1 MSWYDDRPWMERYD
15 ENTRSVGEIPA
26 RTALDMFSAAVESAP
41 DGPAIRYLGGT
52 LDYREVDELSDGV
65 AAYLTENG
73 FGKGDR
79 LAIYLQNVP
88 QFLLA
93 LLGTW
98 KAGGVVVPLNPM
110 YRDELSHILTDA
122 GVTAIVCSE
131 NAWADRVA
139 ERASA
144 AGVRIAMTASELDI
158 QTSGDP
164 RVFGGV
170 TRVRAEGVPDLL
182 EVARARA
189 GADVADP
196 GLVPDDVA
204 LVSYTSG
211 TSGVPKGATNTHRNL
226 TVNSSILRLYESKPA
241 GSPIFALAPLF
252 HITGM
257 VCQLLTAIDLAS
269 PLILAYRFE
278 AGVVLDALERERPVF
293 MVGPS
298 TAYMA
303 LMAHPDF
310 SGERFASLEAVMSGG
325 APLPP
330 AIVERFRELTGKYI
344 RNGYG
349 LTETSAP
356 CVVVPPNLEAPVD
369 PSSGTLAIGLPLP
382 SAVIRIVGEDG
393 HDLGPLEVG
402 EIAVDGPMVVPA
414 YWNKPDATAQSLPGG
429 RLLTGDVGFMDAQGW
444 VYVVDRKKDM
454 INASGFKVWPRE
466 VEDVLYRHPA
476 VREAAVVGEPDSY
489 RGETVAAFVSLRP
502 GQTVETDDLVEYCRE
517 RMASYKAPR
526 RVEIVDELP
535 KTASGK
541 ILRREM
547 RRSTPA

>member
-1 MSWYDDRPWMERYD
+1 MSWYDDRPWMDRYGERV
-15 ENTRSVGEIPA
+15 RRVGDIPA
-26 RTALDMFSAAVESAP
+26 RTALDMFESAVVTAR
-41 DGPAIRYLGGT
+41 DGPAVRYLGGT
-52 LDYREVDELSDGV
+52 LGYREVDQLTDGI
-65 AAYLTENG
+65 AAYLLENG
-73 FGKGDR
+73 FQRGDR
-79 LAIYLQNVP
+79 LAIYLQNIP
-88 QFLLA
+88 QFVLA
-93 LLGTW
+93 LIGTW

-110 YRDELSHILTDA
+110 YRDELAHILTDA

-131 NAWADRVA
+131 SSWADRVGS
-139 ERASA
+139 RASE
-144 AGVRIAMTASELDI
+144 AGVRIALTSSELDI
-158 QTSGDP
+158 QTSNDE
-164 RVFGGV
+164 RLFRTV
-170 TRVRAEGVPDLL
+170 TRARSENVPDLL
-182 EVARARA
+182 EVARVRA
-189 GADVADP
+189 GATVPDP
-196 GLVPDDVA
+196 GLTPEDIA

-226 TVNSSILRLYESKPA
+226 TVNSAILRLYEDKPA
-241 GSPIFALAPLF
+241 GAPIFALAPLF

-269 PLILAYRFE
+269 PLILVYRFE
-278 AGVVLDALERERPVF
+278 PGVVLDALERERPIF

-369 PSSGTLAIGLPLP
+369 PASGTLAIGLPLP
-382 SAVIRIVGEDG
+382 SAVVRIIGEDG
-393 HDLGPLEVG
+393 KDLEPLEVG

-429 RLLTGDVGFMDAQGW
+429 RLLTGDVGFMDAEGW

-466 VEDVLYRHPA
+466 VEDVLYQHPA

-502 GQTVETDDLVEYCRE
+502 GTTVETADLVEYCRE
-517 RMASYKAPR
+517 RLATYKAPR

-547 RRSTPA
+547 RRRAPA

>member
-1 MSWYDDRPWMERYD
+1 MSWYDDRPWMDRY
-15 ENTRSVGEIPA
+15 EESVRRVGDIPA
-26 RTALDMFSAAVESAP
+26 RTALDMFESAVVTAG
-41 DGPAIRYLGGT
+41 DAPAVRYLGGT
-52 LDYREVDELSDGV
+52 LGYREVDQLTDGI
-65 AAYLTENG
+65 AAYLLENG
-73 FGKGDR
+73 FQRGDR
-79 LAIYLQNVP
+79 LAIYLQNIP
-88 QFLLA
+88 QFVLA
-93 LLGTW
+93 LIGTW

-110 YRDELSHILTDA
+110 YRDELAHILTDA

-131 NAWADRVA
+131 SAWADRVGS
-139 ERASA
+139 RASE
-144 AGVRIAMTASELDI
+144 AGVRIALTSSELDI
-158 QTSGDP
+158 QNSDDERLFRT
-164 RVFGGV
+164 V
-170 TRVRAEGVPDLL
+170 TRARSESVHDLL
-182 EVARARA
+182 EVARVRA
-189 GADVADP
+189 GATVPDP
-196 GLVPDDVA
+196 GLTPEDIA

-226 TVNSSILRLYESKPA
+226 TVNSAILRLYEDKPA
-241 GSPIFALAPLF
+241 GAPIFALAPLF

-269 PLILAYRFE
+269 PLILVYRFE
-278 AGVVLDALERERPVF
+278 PGVVLDALERERPIF

-369 PSSGTLAIGLPLP
+369 PASGTLAIGLPLP
-382 SAVIRIVGEDG
+382 SAVVRIIGEDG
-393 HDLGPLEVG
+393 KDLEPLEVG

-429 RLLTGDVGFMDAQGW
+429 RLLTGDVGFMDAEGW

-466 VEDVLYRHPA
+466 VEDVLYQHPA

-502 GQTVETDDLVEYCRE
+502 GTTVEAADLVEYCRE
-517 RMASYKAPR
+517 RLATYKAPR

-547 RRSTPA
+547 RRRAPA

>member
-1 MSWYDDRPWMERYD
+1 MGD
-15 ENTRSVGEIPA
+15 IPA
-26 RTALDMFSAAVESAP
+26 RTALDMFESAVVTAR
-41 DGPAIRYLGGT
+41 DGPAVRYLGGT
-52 LDYREVDELSDGV
+52 LGYREVDQLTDGI
-65 AAYLTENG
+65 AAYLLENG
-73 FGKGDR
+73 FQRGDR
-79 LAIYLQNVP
+79 LAIYLQNIP
-88 QFLLA
+88 QFVLA
-93 LLGTW
+93 LIGTW

-110 YRDELSHILTDA
+110 YRDELAHILTDA

-131 NAWADRVA
+131 SSWADRVGS
-139 ERASA
+139 RASE
-144 AGVRIAMTASELDI
+144 AGVRIALTSSELDI
-158 QTSGDP
+158 QTSNDE
-164 RVFGGV
+164 RLFRTV
-170 TRVRAEGVPDLL
+170 TRARSENVPDLL
-182 EVARARA
+182 EVARVRA
-189 GADVADP
+189 GATVPDP
-196 GLVPDDVA
+196 GLTPEDIA

-226 TVNSSILRLYESKPA
+226 TVNSAILRLYEDKPA
-241 GSPIFALAPLF
+241 GAPIFALAPLF

-269 PLILAYRFE
+269 PLILVYRFE
-278 AGVVLDALERERPVF
+278 PGVVLDALERERPIF

-369 PSSGTLAIGLPLP
+369 PASGTLAIGLPLP
-382 SAVIRIVGEDG
+382 SAVVRIIGEDG
-393 HDLGPLEVG
+393 KDLEPLEVG

-429 RLLTGDVGFMDAQGW
+429 RLLTGDVGFMDAEGW

-466 VEDVLYRHPA
+466 VEDVLYQHPA

-502 GQTVETDDLVEYCRE
+502 GTTVETADLVEYCRE
-517 RMASYKAPR
+517 RLATYKAPR

-547 RRSTPA
+547 RRRAPA

>member
-1 MSWYDDRPWMERYD
+1 MSWYDDRPWMDRYGERV
-15 ENTRSVGEIPA
+15 RRVGDIPA
-26 RTALDMFSAAVESAP
+26 RTALDMFESAVVTAR
-41 DGPAIRYLGGT
+41 DGPAVRYLGGT
-52 LDYREVDELSDGV
+52 LGYREVDQLTDGI
-65 AAYLTENG
+65 AAYLLENG
-73 FGKGDR
+73 FQRGDR
-79 LAIYLQNVP
+79 VAIYLQNIP
-88 QFLLA
+88 QFVLA
-93 LLGTW
+93 LIGTW

-110 YRDELSHILTDA
+110 YRDELAHILTDA

-131 NAWADRVA
+131 SSWADRVGS
-139 ERASA
+139 RASE
-144 AGVRIAMTASELDI
+144 AGVRIALTSSELDI
-158 QTSGDP
+158 QTSNDE
-164 RVFGGV
+164 RLFRTV
-170 TRVRAEGVPDLL
+170 TRARSENVPDLL
-182 EVARARA
+182 EVARVRA
-189 GADVADP
+189 GATVPDP
-196 GLVPDDVA
+196 GLTPEDIA

-226 TVNSSILRLYESKPA
+226 TVNSAILRLYEDKPA
-241 GSPIFALAPLF
+241 GAPIFALAPLF

-269 PLILAYRFE
+269 PLILVYRFE
-278 AGVVLDALERERPVF
+278 PGVVLDALERERPIF

-369 PSSGTLAIGLPLP
+369 PASGTLAIGLPLP
-382 SAVIRIVGEDG
+382 SAVVRIIGEDG
-393 HDLGPLEVG
+393 KDLEPLEVG

-429 RLLTGDVGFMDAQGW
+429 RLLTGDVGFMDAEGW

-466 VEDVLYRHPA
+466 VEDVLYQHPA

-502 GQTVETDDLVEYCRE
+502 GTTVETADLVEYCRE
-517 RMASYKAPR
+517 RLATYKAPR

-547 RRSTPA
+547 RRRAPA

>member
-1 MSWYDDRPWMERYD
+1 MSWYDDRPWMDRYEERV
-15 ENTRSVGEIPA
+15 RRVGDIPA
-26 RTALDMFSAAVESAP
+26 RTALEMFESAVVTAG
-41 DGPAIRYLGGT
+41 DGPAVRYLGGT
-52 LDYREVDELSDGV
+52 LGYREVDQLTDGI
-65 AAYLTENG
+65 AAYLLENG
-73 FGKGDR
+73 FQRGDR
-79 LAIYLQNVP
+79 LAIYLQNIP
-88 QFLLA
+88 QFVLA
-93 LLGTW
+93 LIGTW

-110 YRDELSHILTDA
+110 YRDELAHILADA
-122 GVTAIVCSE
+122 GVTAIVGSE
-131 NAWADRVA
+131 SAWADRVGS
-139 ERASA
+139 RASE
-144 AGVRIAMTASELDI
+144 AGVRIALTSSELDI
-158 QTSGDP
+158 QTSNDE
-164 RVFGGV
+164 RLFRTV
-170 TRVRAEGVPDLL
+170 TRARSENVPDLL
-182 EVARARA
+182 EVARVRA
-189 GADVADP
+189 GATVPDP
-196 GLVPDDVA
+196 GLTPEDIA

-226 TVNSSILRLYESKPA
+226 TVNSTILRLYEDKPA
-241 GSPIFALAPLF
+241 GAPIFALAPLF

-269 PLILAYRFE
+269 PLILVYRFE
-278 AGVVLDALERERPVF
+278 PGVVLDALERERPIF

-356 CVVVPPNLEAPVD
+356 CVVVPPDLEAPVD
-369 PSSGTLAIGLPLP
+369 PASGTLAIGLPLP
-382 SAVIRIVGEDG
+382 SAVVRIIGEDG
-393 HDLGPLEVG
+393 KDLEPLEVG

-429 RLLTGDVGFMDAQGW
+429 RLLTGDVGFMDAEGW

-466 VEDVLYRHPA
+466 VEDVLYQHPA

-502 GQTVETDDLVEYCRE
+502 GTTVETADLVEYCRE
-517 RMASYKAPR
+517 RLATYKAPR

-547 RRSTPA
+547 RRRAPA

>member
-1 MSWYDDRPWMERYD
+1 MSWYDDRPWMDRYEERV
-15 ENTRSVGEIPA
+15 RRVGDIPA
-26 RTALDMFSAAVESAP
+26 RTALDMFESAVVTAG
-41 DGPAIRYLGGT
+41 DAPAVRYLGGT
-52 LDYREVDELSDGV
+52 LGYREVDQLTDGI
-65 AAYLTENG
+65 AAYLLENG
-73 FGKGDR
+73 FQRGDR
-79 LAIYLQNVP
+79 LAIYLQNIP
-88 QFLLA
+88 QFVLA
-93 LLGTW
+93 LIGTW

-110 YRDELSHILTDA
+110 YRDELAHILTDA

-131 NAWADRVA
+131 SAWADRVGS
-139 ERASA
+139 RASE
-144 AGVRIAMTASELDI
+144 AGVRIALTSSELDI
-158 QTSGDP
+158 QTSDDE
-164 RVFGGV
+164 RLFRTV
-170 TRVRAEGVPDLL
+170 TRARSENVPDLL
-182 EVARARA
+182 EVARVRA
-189 GADVADP
+189 GATVPDP
-196 GLVPDDVA
+196 GLTPEDIA

-226 TVNSSILRLYESKPA
+226 TVNSAILRLYEDKPA
-241 GSPIFALAPLF
+241 GAPIFALAPLF

-269 PLILAYRFE
+269 PLILVYRFE
-278 AGVVLDALERERPVF
+278 PGVVLDALERERPIF

-369 PSSGTLAIGLPLP
+369 PASGTLAIGLPLP
-382 SAVIRIVGEDG
+382 SAVVRIIGEDG
-393 HDLGPLEVG
+393 KDLEPLEVG

-429 RLLTGDVGFMDAQGW
+429 RLLTGDVGFMDAEGW

-466 VEDVLYRHPA
+466 VEDVLYQHPA

-502 GQTVETDDLVEYCRE
+502 GTTVETADLVEYCRE
-517 RMASYKAPR
+517 RLATYKAPR

-547 RRSTPA
+547 RRRAPA